1 MNKKMTIRQL
11 IKELRKYPLDTI
23 IVSDDGNGWV
33 GHKIYLRYDEEYHEL
48 GIYAK
53 D

>member
-1 MNKKMTIRQL
+1 MTIKQL
-11 IKELRKYPLDTI
+11 IKELRKYPLDTV

-33 GHKIYLRYDEEYHEL
+33 GHKIYFQYNEEYHEL